1 MLQVDNIEV
10 VYNGVIKA
18 VREVSLQVPD
28 KSIVALLGA
37 NGAGKTTVLRAI
49 TGLLSLQRAKL
60 TRGSI
65 SLDGKRI
72 DKLPPDQIIGLGIA
86 QVLEGRRIFGS
97 LTVEENLKAGAY
109 SRKDT
114 AAVRRTYE
122 HILHL
127 FPILAERLKGAAG
140 YLSGG
145 EQQMLAIGRAM
156 MAGPRLLL
164 LDEPSLGLAPLIVQ
178 KIRDIIVEINK
189 EGTAVL
195 LVEQN
200 AKMALSIASY
210 GYIMEI
216 GKIADARPAA
226 ELLRDETVKRFYLGL
241 TEHGTTLGYSRLKK
255 REFIGA
261 SAPNRLE
268 KVKMDEPVNPA

>member
-1 MLQVDNIEV
+1 VQ
-10 VYNGVIKA
+10 G
-18 VREVSLQVPD
+18 VSLEVPD
-28 KSIVALLGA
+28 NRIVALLGA

-49 TGLLSLQRAKL
+49 TGLLSLQRAKIV
-60 TRGSI
+60 RGTI
-65 SLDGKRI
+65 TFDGKRL
-72 DKLPPDQIIGLGIA
+72 DKLPPNLIIDLGIA
-86 QVLEGRRIFGS
+86 QVLEGRRIFGA

-114 AAVRRTYE
+114 AAVRQTYE

-127 FPILAERLKGAAG
+127 FPILAERLKRSAG

-145 EQQMLAIGRAM
+145 EQQMLAIGRAL

-210 GYIMEI
+210 GYLMET
-216 GKIADARPAA
+216 GKIADARPAT
-226 ELLRDETVKRFYLGL
+226 ELLNDEAIKRFYLGL
-241 TEHGTTLGYSRLKK
+241 NEHGTTHDYSRLKK
-255 REFIGA
+255 REVTTA
-261 SAPNRLE
+261 VAQNLLE
-268 KVKMDEPVNPA
+268 KVKTDEPVNPA

>member
-60 TRGSI
+60 TQGSI
-65 SLDGKRI
+65 ILDGKRI
-72 DKLPPDQIIGLGIA
+72 DKLPPDQIISLGIA

-109 SRKDT
+109 SRKDA
-114 AAVRRTYE
+114 AAVRRTYD

-127 FPILAERLKGAAG
+127 FPILADRFKGAAG

-178 KIRDIIVEINK
+178 KIREIIEEINK

-200 AKMALSIASY
+200 AKMALSSASY

-216 GKIADARPAA
+216 GKIVDARPAA
-226 ELLRDETVKRFYLGL
+226 ELLNDEAVKRFYLGL
-241 TEHGTTLGYSRLKK
+241 SEHGTTHDYSRLKK
-255 REFIGA
+255 REVNAA
-261 SAPNRLE
+261 SAQNLQE
-268 KVKMDEPVNPA
+268 KAKTDEPVNPS